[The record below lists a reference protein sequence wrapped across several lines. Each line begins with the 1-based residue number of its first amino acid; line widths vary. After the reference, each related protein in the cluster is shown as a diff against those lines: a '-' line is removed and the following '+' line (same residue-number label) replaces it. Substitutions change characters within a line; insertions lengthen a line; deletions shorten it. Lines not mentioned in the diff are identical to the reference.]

1 MARVMGY
8 RWHLREQMAAAG
20 MFTTTDLIPKLA
32 ERSIEM
38 HPTQVWR
45 LVTGPPE
52 RLNLQVLAALCDIFG
67 CTPGDLIEPYVAR
80 STQRPAS
87 AAGQRPS
94 RRRAAEPGRPRPAKI
109 APADE

>member
-80 STQRPAS
+80 STQRP
-87 AAGQRPS
+87 S